1 MNSRNIALDDIIG
14 ILEEKKPLHTVL
26 LTSLNGIDDKREK
39 AFVARLVRGCVERAY
54 SIDNIIDSVS
64 SVKVKKQKT
73 VIRNILRSG
82 IYQILF
88 MDSVTDFAAC
98 DESVKLAG
106 KRGFRNL
113 QGFVN
118 GVLRN
123 ICRKKE
129 ELLKDIYIPEIG
141 KSGTECQGEI
151 EAVNDTV
158 RLAYKYSMPEWIVEE
173 FTKVFEKERAED
185 AFRYFLKENEISV
198 RVNTSKTT
206 PEAFEKKCEAL
217 GIKAERNKYIDKC
230 FKISDTGSLEEL
242 QEFKEGL
249 FVVQDMSSSL
259 VGYICEKVSGLNP
272 LSKISVLDF
281 CAAPGGKSLYLADIG
296 MEVTACDISEQKIS
310 LIEENVNRC
319 RFGNIKTIV
328 NDATVFNPG
337 FEGKYDI
344 VLCDLPCSGLGIIGK
359 KPDIKYN
366 MTPEK
371 VGELAKLQRSI
382 LDNAVKYVK
391 KDGYLVFS
399 TCTVTITENFENA
412 EYLKSVHNFC
422 GVALNEYL
430 PCGIRA
436 KDADDNYI
444 QIIPGEYDSDG
455 FFISLYKK
463 H

>member
-14 ILEEKKPLHTVL
+14 ILEEKKPLHAVL

-73 VIRNILRSG
+73 MIRNILRSG

-129 ELLKDIYIPEIG
+129 ELLKDIYISEIG

-173 FTKVFEKERAED
+173 FTKVFGKERAED

-217 GIKAERNKYIDKC
+217 GIKAERNRYIDKC

-249 FVVQDMSSSL
+249 FVVQDMSSAL
-259 VGYICEKVSGLNP
+259 VGYICEKVSELNP
-272 LSKISVLDF
+272 LNKISVLDL
-281 CAAPGGKSLYLADIG
+281 CAAPGGKSLYLADIC

-399 TCTVTITENFENA
+399 TCTVTKTENPENT